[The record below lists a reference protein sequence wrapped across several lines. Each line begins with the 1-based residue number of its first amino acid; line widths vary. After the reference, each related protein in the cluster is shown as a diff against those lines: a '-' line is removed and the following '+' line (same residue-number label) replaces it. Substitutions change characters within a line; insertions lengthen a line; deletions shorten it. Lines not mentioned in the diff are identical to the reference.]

1 MIADNIVNDPTTIF
15 RHHFRVCVV
24 FSLSSL
30 KIRKRTT
37 ASHDRRQFGLSQRFL
52 APDRQNPTIT
62 NRIIIQPANIARQRK
77 IAFRVSAC

>member
-15 RHHFRVCVV
+15 RHHFSVCMV

-37 ASHDRRQFGLSQRFL
+37 DRHDRRQVGLSLRFL
-52 APDRQNPTIT
+52 TPDRQILTIT
-62 NRIIIQPANIARQRK
+62 NRIIIQPANIAR
-77 IAFRVSAC
+77 